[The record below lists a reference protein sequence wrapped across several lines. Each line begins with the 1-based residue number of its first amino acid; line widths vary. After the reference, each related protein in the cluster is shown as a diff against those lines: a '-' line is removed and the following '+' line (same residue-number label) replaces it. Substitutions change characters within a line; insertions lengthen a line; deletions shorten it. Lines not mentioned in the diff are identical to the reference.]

1 MRHTSY
7 DYEYPKDPLQLRRPA
22 TLLPFFAAPN
32 VPRSRCEPHSK
43 TGARTGARLV
53 GLGGRCYSGVVA
65 PVAQRIEHR
74 PPEPVAGVR
83 VAPGALHH
91 PSGAWRSGSALG
103 LGPRGRQF
111 KPARPDQLPSIGPM
125 HTCVFSNSRKP
136 EEGICPRSHNGHTPS
151 TKSSR
156 AQERLH
162 ACGAA
167 MRPLTTGEVSV
178 NTHAAGLRHCCVRE

>member
-1 MRHTSY
+1 MWSWRQGRGGRGRGYSRIAPTVAW
-7 DYEYPKDPLQLRRPA
+7 PLRTR
-22 TLLPFFAAPN
+22 TM
-32 VPRSRCEPHSK
+32 

-91 PSGAWRSGSALG
+91 PFGAWRSGSALG

-111 KPARPDQLPSIGPM
+111 KPARPDQLPLIGPM
-125 HTCVFSNSRKP
+125 HTCVFPISRKP
-136 EEGICPRSHNGHTPS
+136 EEGIYPRSHNGHSPS
-151 TKSSR
+151 TNSSR
-156 AQERLH
+156 AQQRLPR
-162 ACGAA
+162 
-167 MRPLTTGEVSV
+167 MRRSYVALNDG
-178 NTHAAGLRHCCVRE
+178 